1 MLVEKNGEQ
10 KTLELKIITT
20 RVSTHNSLQPHEVDD
35 ITFVKDA
42 LVVPCARGTALEV
55 CSVLF
60 IINHEVSIMVFVSLF
75 IWHNIC
81 F

>member
-10 KTLELKIITT
+10 KILELKIITT
-20 RVSTHNSLQPHEVDD
+20 RVHIHKSVQPSEADD

-42 LVVPCARGTALEV
+42 LVFPCARDTALEV

-60 IINHEVSIMVFVSLF
+60 SINHEVSIMSVYRYVYGMK
-75 IWHNIC
+75 
-81 F
+81 